1 MSAPNTLEQS
11 SDTTLSP
18 EQIAAF
24 RDRDPKGIYAGIT
37 PTPEDVAAMH
47 YPFEQFAGT
56 TPTLQQLAAA
66 KPSMS
71 LDTDIITHG
80 FVPRNSLVR
89 LGKEEDSANA
99 AEKAR
104 ELINYFSQE
113 ESDIRNFLRQTRDIT
128 ITDDHIAQQP
138 KEPLQLSAESGS
150 FAHLQELIDDLLAR
164 CLVLEYHKD
173 SDLPKFGAQII
184 IRDRSAKKGLEA
196 YAKSRGLELG
206 N

>member
-11 SDTTLSP
+11 SGTTLSP

-24 RDRDPKGIYAGIT
+24 RKRGPKGIHAGIT

-66 KPSMS
+66 KPSML
-71 LDTDIITHG
+71 LDTDIIAYG

-89 LGKEEDSANA
+89 LGKEENTAIA

-104 ELINYFSQE
+104 ELINYFSKE
-113 ESDIRNFLRQTRDIT
+113 ESDIKKFLR
-128 ITDDHIAQQP
+128 
-138 KEPLQLSAESGS
+138 
-150 FAHLQELIDDLLAR
+150 
-164 CLVLEYHKD
+164 
-173 SDLPKFGAQII
+173 
-184 IRDRSAKKGLEA
+184 
-196 YAKSRGLELG
+196 
-206 N
+206 